1 MLHESNVNVYCQEN
15 LILYKVKFCS
25 ALRTS
30 WSKIDVSQHIVRNPQ
45 QFGLQIRN
53 IGNVKSLTL
62 IFKIISFTFIAFLS
76 FYCCILS

>member
-15 LILYKVKFCS
+15 LILYKLEFCS

-30 WSKIDVSQHIVRNPQ
+30 WSKIDVSQHIVRTLH

-53 IGNVKSLTL
+53 IRNIKSRTL
-62 IFKIISFTFIAFLS
+62 ILRLISFIFIAFLS
-76 FYCCILS
+76 IYCCILS